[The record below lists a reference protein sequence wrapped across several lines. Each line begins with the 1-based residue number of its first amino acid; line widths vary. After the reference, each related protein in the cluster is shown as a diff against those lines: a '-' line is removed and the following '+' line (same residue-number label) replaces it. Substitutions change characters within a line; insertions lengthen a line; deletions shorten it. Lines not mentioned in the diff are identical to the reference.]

1 MKDYK
6 KLPDLDPQIIALR
19 EIDEQIKI
27 ISKAALLL
35 EEQYKQLLQE
45 LLNLETTRLTLEY
58 HLE

>member
-6 KLPDLDPQIIALR
+6 KLPDLDPQILALR
-19 EIDEQIKI
+19 EIDEEIKA

-45 LLNLETTRLTLEY
+45 LLNLETTRLALEY